1 MVDPKV
7 RVIEYYRANV
17 DEEIDKIT
25 KELKEKKKEL
35 DEIIEALTLS
45 AVKLTGLPSGTGISK
60 PVEQIQQQQDRIIK
74 IYKKRLDEIEAD
86 LTHLFNKKKDY
97 EDWLESANLSD
108 TEINAIKYK
117 YKNGYADWKVAEK
130 IPCNTRTVWKILSRA
145 FNKLKKISK

>member
-1 MVDPKV
+1 MVDPKT

-35 DEIIEALTLS
+35 DEIIESLTLS
-45 AVKLTGLPSGTGISK
+45 AVKITGLPSGTGISK

-74 IYKKRLDEIEAD
+74 IYKKRLDEIESD
-86 LTHLFNKKKDY
+86 LTHLFNKKKNY
-97 EDWLESANLSD
+97 EEWLEAANLSD
-108 TEINAIKYK
+108 IEINAIKYK